1 MPPVLRLYEDVLA
14 NDAELSLPA
23 GPRLIFVLHGSVTKA
38 DRLLHAGEAI
48 GSEIAARVKAG
59 REGAT
64 VWRWELIADGADG
77 AAAGAGCCFTRKA
90 CRAARYVAER
100 SVASAR

>member
-23 GPRLIFVLHGSVTKA
+23 RPRLISVLHGSVTKA
-38 DRLLHAGEAI
+38 DRVLYGGEAI

-59 REGAT
+59 RGAT
-64 VWRWELIADGADG
+64 VWRWELMADGADG
-77 AAAGAGCCFTRKA
+77 AAVGRVCFTRKA
-90 CRAARYVAER
+90 AAPLNTFPKVP
-100 SVASAR
+100 VASAR